1 LSKCYEIVVTEGK
14 IDKSFVL
21 NSHIEKLEKQLG
33 VIRVL
38 EKIHCSEEAAKNKS
52 VIFDNIGYLI
62 AIYIRMQ

>member
-1 LSKCYEIVVTEGK
+1 LDSLDISGAADNLSKCYEIVVTEGK

-38 EKIHCSEEAAKNKS
+38 EKIHCSEEAAKNK
-52 VIFDNIGYLI
+52 V
-62 AIYIRMQ
+62 